1 MFTPHRMHQINVIVF
16 ESDLE
21 EVARTITRLGVLHLI
36 KLDEEKPWSRKL
48 EGIDS
53 ADMEARIEILREK
66 ISSMMKKLEVREIPR
81 SSDQEENDR
90 ITESY
95 LDKIEEELESIE
107 TKVDVLLAR
116 RERIKGRIGQLENIF
131 AETAPLLRSGIP
143 TPDSSYRFLMVR
155 YGRVRSENM
164 EYLQDKIAPLAAV
177 ALKLDSRDDEDFLL
191 LVGLKSDRLKIKR
204 ILRESAFEDVEISE
218 ESRESE
224 TEKDLTSG
232 LEDKIDRL
240 KEEIDEING
249 ELRRIKEEKSS
260 LIARYY
266 QLLRVGGLYVKVK
279 GYIKKT
285 SRTCLFSGWVPS
297 DRKNHVKKEILKASG
312 GRAIIEIVPP
322 EEVAGVREGKIKVPV
337 QFKHPRILQP
347 FGILVSSFGT
357 PGYNVIDPTFLVAI
371 SFLFMFGMMFGDV
384 GHGAVLA
391 GIGILLD
398 ARSRKKENK
407 TAMLIGRLA
416 IYCGISSIIFGV
428 LFGSIFGVENL
439 FEGVW
444 RKPMDNV
451 LYFFKVA
458 IYFGI
463 IMISGG
469 IVLNVVNAIRLRAYK
484 SLLFDH
490 AGIISGVMYWC
501 GVAIVSAFLASEPVP
516 VKLIVLGV
524 LLPLLL
530 IFLREPISAV
540 IERRKVDFRQGV
552 FTYIMETVIEIMEIV
567 TGYLGNTVS
576 FIRVTAFSL
585 AHVGLFIAV
594 FSLVDMVKD
603 SSGGLFYS
611 VLILIL
617 GNAVIIALEG
627 LVVTIQ
633 AIRLEYYEFFSKFFV
648 GGGRS
653 YEPISLNKD
662 R

>member
-1 MFTPHRMHQINVIVF
+1 MFTPHRMHQMNVIVF

-21 EVARTITRLGVLHLI
+21 EVAKAITRLGVLHLI
-36 KLDEEKPWSRKL
+36 KLDEEKPWTRKL

-53 ADMEARIEILREK
+53 AEMQARIEMLREK
-66 ISSMMKKLEVREIPR
+66 ISSLMKKLEIREVPR
-81 SSDQEENDR
+81 TRDDQEVDR
-90 ITESY
+90 VTDRD
-95 LDKIEEELESIE
+95 LDGVEEELVTIE
-107 TKVDVLLAR
+107 TRVDSLLAK
-116 RERIKGRIGQLENIF
+116 RERLKGRIGQLENIF
-131 AETAPLLRSGIP
+131 AETSPLLKRGIP
-143 TPDSSYRFLMVR
+143 APDTSYRFLMVR
-155 YGRVRSENM
+155 YGKIRSDNID
-164 EYLQDKIAPLAAV
+164 LIQDKLADLAAV
-177 ALKLDSRDDEDFLL
+177 ALRLERRDDEDFMLV
-191 LVGLKSDRLKIKR
+191 VGLKSDRLKLKR
-204 ILRESAFEDVEISE
+204 ILREAAFEDVEISD

-224 TEKDLTSG
+224 TEKELTSG
-232 LEDKIDRL
+232 LEKKITGLRR
-240 KEEIDEING
+240 EIDEING
-249 ELRRIKEEKSS
+249 ELQEIKDDKSA

-266 QLLRVGGLYVKVK
+266 QLLRVGELYVKVK

-285 SRTCLFSGWVPS
+285 SRTYLFSGWVPS
-297 DRKNHVKKEILKASG
+297 DRKNYVKKEILKASS
-312 GRAIIEIVPP
+312 GRAIIEIVAP
-322 EEVAGVREGKIKVPV
+322 EEVAGVKEGKVKVPV

-347 FGILVSSFGT
+347 FGILVSSYGT

-384 GHGAVLA
+384 GHGAILA
-391 GIGILLD
+391 VIGILMD
-398 ARSRKKENK
+398 IRSRKRENR
-407 TAMLIGRLA
+407 TIMLIGRLA
-416 IYCGISSIIFGV
+416 LYCGVSSMIFGV
-428 LFGSIFGVENL
+428 LFGSIFGIEDL
-439 FEGVW
+439 FEGLW

-469 IVLNVVNAIRLRAYK
+469 IVLNAVNAIRMRAYK

-501 GVAIVSAFLASEPVP
+501 GVAVVSTFLASEPVP
-516 VKLIVLGV
+516 VKLIAVGII
-524 LLPLLL
+524 LPLVL

-540 IERRKVDFRQGV
+540 IEKRRVNFQQGV
-552 FTYIMETVIEIMEIV
+552 FTYLMETVIEIMEIV

-576 FIRVTAFSL
+576 FIRVAAFSL

-603 SSGGLFYS
+603 SSGGIIYS
-611 VLILIL
+611 ALILIL
-617 GNAVIIALEG
+617 GNAVVIVLEG

-653 YEPISLNKD
+653 YQPISLKKD

>member
-407 TAMLIGRLA
+407 TTMLIGRLA